1 MQAKDLVWLHSIG
14 AKQTKD
20 VPFRFIHSGSL
31 ETAGRRHLARMSDQ
45 RAKKLRSGLIVIIA
59 AVIDQRGGKL
69 RRTWSWTRQLDP
81 DVAHSQ
87 LGDLAGPQTTAAGE
101 AEQRE
106 IQPRVSPVADLDRA
120 IADVEGH
127 S

>member
-1 MQAKDLVWLHSIG
+1 VQAKDLVWLHSIG

-20 VPFRFIHSGSL
+20 GPFRFIHSGSL
-31 ETAGRRHLARMSDQ
+31 EIAGRRHLARMSDQ
-45 RAKKLRSGLIVIIA
+45 RANKLHRWLIVIVA
-59 AVIDQRGGKL
+59 ADIDQRGGIL
-69 RRTWSWTRQLDP
+69 RRRWSRTRQLDP

-120 IADVEGH
+120 VEGH